1 MSKYEIISTQ
11 ISITSK
17 SFCQVKSHSAIFNIT
32 YKKNALKSRKKPADT
47 TNVLISGQ
55 EKLLD
60 LEDLLPQL
68 NMYLR
73 SK

>member
-1 MSKYEIISTQ
+1 MKLFQNKLVLALIL
-11 ISITSK
+11 
-17 SFCQVKSHSAIFNIT
+17 FVKLKAIVLLFNIT
-32 YKKNALKSRKKPADT
+32 HKRNALKSRKKPDNT
-47 TNVLISGQ
+47 TDVLISGQ

-68 NMYLR
+68 NMDLR